1 MVISS
6 CHLKATNGLKNAP
19 EAISEGLK
27 FKNFLGGAC
36 PPTPL
41 EGVLPCT
48 VPSPPQI
55 FPKYYF
61 APPCPFLNETLLLIS
76 VLQSL

>member
-27 FKNFLGGAC
+27 LKNFLGVAC
-36 PPTPL
+36 PHTPL
-41 EGVLPCT
+41 REHCH
-48 VPSPPQI
+48 
-55 FPKYYF
+55 
-61 APPCPFLNETLLLIS
+61 A
-76 VLQSL
+76 QSLGPPDFL